1 VSKDSRPTSASSA
14 PEKSAALRD
23 RLLWIC
29 PLAGLLAAAAIL
41 WLFGFALWTVLAFL
55 FLIACPLAV
64 VWVLAIER
72 RLGPL
77 SWRRE

>member
-1 VSKDSRPTSASSA
+1 MSKNSCPMPASSV
-14 PEKSAALRD
+14 PEKRAALRD

-29 PLAGLLAAAAIL
+29 PLAGLVAAAAIL
-41 WLFGFALWTVLAFL
+41 WLFGFAWWTVLAFL

-64 VWVLAIER
+64 IWVLAIER